1 MSSLLTVL
9 VLLFS
14 TVLLSFTFDLIRRAD
29 LLLRIFDSCSDI
41 IWEPSCSIVWA
52 ESATLD
58 LGRVDVIN
66 YIYVLRSLV
75 IAGLFILV
83 LRSILLCLL
92 ICFRNFWYDSSAG
105 CKSAVMKSGGLT
117 PGICC
122 AVSNLLNAFLW
133 SVSTFE
139 LLFLWSDTCTW
150 DCTLLF
156 TLPSIMFFWS
166 WALSLTGLT
175 NAAFSLA
182 SDQLC

>member
-1 MSSLLTVL
+1 MLSWLFLGSCERLEILSRLLLFGNTVRLDVLSYVYLDGMSSLLTVL

-122 AVSNLLNAFLW
+122 AVSNLLNAFL
-133 SVSTFE
+133 
-139 LLFLWSDTCTW
+139 
-150 DCTLLF
+150 
-156 TLPSIMFFWS
+156 
-166 WALSLTGLT
+166 
-175 NAAFSLA
+175 
-182 SDQLC
+182 